1 MHLSTP
7 WIRPL
12 LCLTVLCLSAHN
24 SAFAATN
31 PGDQDLI
38 SDRQNRLL
46 EEQQRRLEE
55 LKDLPGKE
63 LKPVAPATPVDS
75 RCFPIQHIEL
85 KGADTLSADERDRLA
100 KPYVNQCLGV
110 SQLNELLKPVT
121 DYYINKG
128 LVTSRLLR

>member
-12 LCLTVLCLSAHN
+12 LCLTVLYLSAHN
-24 SAFAATN
+24 SAFAATD

-38 SDRQNRLL
+38 RDRQNRLL

-63 LKPVAPATPVDS
+63 LKPVAPATSVGNH
-75 RCFPIQHIEL
+75 CFPIQHIEL
-85 KGADTLSADERDRLA
+85 KGAGNLSADERERLV

-110 SQLNELLKPVT
+110 SQLNELPMRVS
-121 DYYINKG
+121 DYYFDKG
-128 LVTSRLLR
+128 LVTSRLFR